1 MQHEHPIE
9 IDKQDASQG
18 KRGTKVS
25 FVLGISLTL
34 AVVIGIILYMT
45 VY

>member
-1 MQHEHPIE
+1 VQHEQPVQ

-25 FVLGISLTL
+25 FVLAASLAL
-34 AVVIGIILYMT
+34 AVVIGVVFYLG

>member
-1 MQHEHPIE
+1 MQHEQPVQ
-9 IDKQDASQG
+9 IDKQDARQG

-25 FVLGISLTL
+25 FVLGISLAL
-34 AVVIGIILYMT
+34 AVVIGVILYTT